1 MLVDKQA
8 HTTMS
13 QSQCHMLCCL
23 CGIQAQRRG
32 SACKAAGIQSPMH
45 MCQRQCCS
53 IRHHQGI
60 QAHLT
65 GSLVLAA
72 DTHSMLSMLSSHRQL
87 HSMVHPGTI
96 PASKITLTWLLC
108 LSCTSHPHPQERH
121 LHTLP
126 SAPLSTPNMS
136 PHSSSTLIAKPP
148 LYISGS
154 SCSSKHL
161 QECLS
166 HKQSCRQYQRPT

>member
-1 MLVDKQA
+1 
-8 HTTMS
+8 MS
-13 QSQCHMLCCL
+13 QSQCHMRRCQ

-32 SACKAAGIQSPMH
+32 SACKAAGIQIRMR

-65 GSLVLAA
+65 GSLLLAA
-72 DTHSMLSMLSSHRQL
+72 DTHSMLSSHRQL

-96 PASKITLTWLLC
+96 PATKITPTWLLC
-108 LSCTSHPHPQERH
+108 LSCTSHRHPQERH
-121 LHTLP
+121 LHTPP

-148 LYISGS
+148 LYTSG
-154 SCSSKHL
+154 SSKHL

-166 HKQSCRQYQRPT
+166 HNQSCQQYQQPT